1 MQTVDAIEISHEDF
15 EKLQPKIRL
24 SFFDRLE
31 NKKFLV
37 VSVMFLIALAVRV
50 YHLDAA
56 GLAED
61 ETNKVFAL
69 RAYKQGDFT
78 VNAEHPMLMKML
90 CYGST
95 RTAEFFNE
103 IVGEPLGIAVSEES
117 ALRFPNALF
126 GALTVVP
133 LFLFA
138 INLLG
143 FRVAFLGS
151 LFWAIG
157 LNSIWFNRVTKEDTL
172 MVFFM
177 LTGFYLYNQAK
188 SSAAENISRQERFY
202 ILAGAAF
209 GLMMCSKYFPHYFGL
224 NQLFYHLAGYDSRNN
239 RPMTRRMM
247 IKYFGG
253 MFVAFVVFNPAVFL
267 PQTWRY
273 LLSFMR
279 EDLLTHHGYLLM
291 ENLYSNDMGS
301 MPHGLP
307 WYFYFLFLGVKLP
320 LPLLLAL
327 IIGAIEIFRRRG
339 KTDVARGYLFLR
351 MMLFFWLFPMAI
363 VGSKFLRYTL
373 ALMPVIYL
381 TAAVGVAVAWQ
392 WLSIASEKISV
403 REKIASPIIA
413 VALIAIFAITPA
425 VITIKHM
432 PYPNL
437 YVNAFGGRRVGY
449 FFPHDEFYDLGA
461 RESISYIARQAR
473 PGAVVVSDI
482 PGVMQYYLERYNRPD
497 IRLEILS
504 HPNFSLKEHKPDYAL
519 LQRGRVYFE
528 NKAIYNFIEQ
538 NFTLIQASTFEG
550 ARATQLYNLNGRDLT
565 EVKDNQ

>member
-1 MQTVDAIEISHEDF
+1 MQTVDAIEISHEEF
-15 EKLQPKIRL
+15 EKFQPKTPL
-24 SFFDRLE
+24 SLFDRLE
-31 NKKFLV
+31 NRKFLTI
-37 VSVMFLIALAVRV
+37 SIIFLVALAARV

-69 RAYKQGDFT
+69 RAYRQSDFT

-95 RTAEFFNE
+95 RTAEFFNTN
-103 IVGEPLGIAVSEES
+103 IGTHIGSVISEES

-151 LFWAIG
+151 IFWAIG
-157 LNSIWFNRVTKEDTL
+157 LNSIWFNRVAKEDTL

-188 SSAAENISRQERFY
+188 SSAAENITRQERFY
-202 ILAGAAF
+202 ALAGAAF

-239 RPMTRRMM
+239 RPLTRRMLM
-247 IKYFGG
+247 KHFGG

-273 LLSFMR
+273 LISFMR

-291 ENLYSNDMGS
+291 GTLYSNDMGS

-307 WYFYFLFLGVKLP
+307 WYFYFLFLGVKIP
-320 LPLLLAL
+320 LPVLLAF
-327 IIGAIEIFRRRG
+327 IIGAIEIFRHRG
-339 KTDVARGYLFLR
+339 KTDIARGYLFLR
-351 MMLFFWLFPMAI
+351 IMLFFWLFPMAI

-373 ALMPVIYL
+373 ALMPAVYL
-381 TAAVGVAVAWQ
+381 TAALGVVVLWRGLSVA
-392 WLSIASEKISV
+392 IEKWHLQERVSNAIV
-403 REKIASPIIA
+403 AIPLII
-413 VALIAIFAITPA
+413 IFVITPTF
-425 VITIKHM
+425 ITIQHM
-432 PYPNL
+432 PFPNL
-437 YVNAFGGRRVGY
+437 YVNAFGRGRVGY

-461 RESISYIARQAR
+461 RESISYIASHAP
-473 PGAVVVSDI
+473 PGAAVVSDI

-497 IRLEILS
+497 IRIEILS
-504 HPNFSLKEHKPDYAL
+504 HPNFSLADQKPDYAL
-519 LQRGRVYFE
+519 LQPGRIYFE
-528 NKAIYNFIEQ
+528 NESVYNFIEK
-538 NFTLIQASTFEG
+538 NFTPIQASTFEG
-550 ARATQLYNLNGRDLT
+550 VPATQLYKLNGSD
-565 EVKDNQ
+565 VVMKQ